1 MDDSHQGPPGTPGAP
16 GRPGTRVPFA
26 TLAAVQLLLNASVSV
41 AFASGPAMQRE
52 LVLSRGDLILVSA
65 FYGLAF
71 SGLLLL
77 GGRLTDRIGRRRL
90 FTLGTALFG
99 AASLAAALAPAPW
112 VLLAARFVQGCGAA
126 LAAPPAMA
134 LLRGVFPEGR
144 ARAAALAVWGLLSS
158 LGAALGIILSGAL
171 VTWLSWRW
179 TFGLFA
185 AAAVAVLAL
194 TPRVLPAGP
203 APVRVPVDFLGAV
216 LATLGLSTF
225 GYGLVMVGPRGW
237 ASAQVLAPLALGAV
251 LLTAFVIAQ
260 QRVRAPL
267 LPLSFLA
274 SRYRVTALLCAL
286 LGPAIGASTAFL
298 LALYFQQVRGYSALQ
313 NALAF
318 VPYSATLLGVA
329 FFAGRVVARH
339 GVRTVAVAGL
349 AVIASGLFLIGSAG
363 LRTGST
369 PTVLLG
375 LVVLSGGIGTVMSA
389 AVVGTVAGVPEER
402 SALAGAVVNT
412 AILAGPTVSLALLTS
427 AADAR
432 TASLLALG
440 DPAAVTG
447 GYAFGFELAGAV
459 FLPAIGLALYGLRA
473 APGRPGTRRPAAPA
487 AGGEHRVNRA
497 SAR

>member
-1 MDDSHQGPPGTPGAP
+1 MDDLHQGPPVMPGA
-16 GRPGTRVPFA
+16 RVAFA
-26 TLAAVQLLLNASVSV
+26 TLATVQLLLNASVSV

-52 LVLSRGDLILVSA
+52 LVLSRGELILVSA

-90 FTLGTALFG
+90 FSLGTAVF
-99 AASLAAALAPAPW
+99 AVASLAAAVAPTPW
-112 VLLAARFVQGCGAA
+112 VLLAARFLQGCGAA
-126 LAAPPAMA
+126 FAAPAAMA

-144 ARAAALAVWGLLSS
+144 ARSAALAVWGLLAS
-158 LGAALGIILSGAL
+158 LGAAIGIILSGAL

-185 AAAVAVLAL
+185 VAAVAVLAL
-194 TPRVLPAGP
+194 APRVLPAGP
-203 APVRVPVDFLGAV
+203 APVRVPVDLLGAV
-216 LATLGLSTF
+216 LATVGLSTF
-225 GYGLVMVGPRGW
+225 GYGLVMVGPQGW
-237 ASAQVLAPLALGAV
+237 GSAQVLVPLEVGA
-251 LLTAFVIAQ
+251 AFLAAFLVSQ

-274 SRYRVTALLCAL
+274 SRYRATALVCAL

-298 LALYFQQVRGYSALQ
+298 LALWFQQVRGYSALQ

-318 VPYSATLLGVA
+318 VPYSATLIGVA

-339 GVRTVAVAGL
+339 GVRAVAVAGL
-349 AVIASGLFLIGSAG
+349 AVTASGLLLIGSAG

-375 LVVLSGGIGTVMSA
+375 LVVLSAGIGTLMSA
-389 AVVGTVAGVPEER
+389 AVPGVLAGVPEER

-412 AILAGPTVSLALLTS
+412 AILAGPTVSLALITS

-432 TASLLALG
+432 TAWLLAAG
-440 DPAAVTG
+440 DPGATTG
-447 GYAFGFELAGAV
+447 GYAFGFEVAGAV
-459 FLPAIGLALYGLRA
+459 FLPAIALALYGLRA
-473 APGRPGTRRPAAPA
+473 VPARLRLRTAAAAEERVERAPA
-487 AGGEHRVNRA
+487 R
-497 SAR
+497 